1 MIRPEKLDAG
11 TQVKGLD
18 YIDVPG
24 NAKRDYKLT
33 FYAYK
38 EGISQLKV
46 HHTLLNSVVLPGV
59 GGYFTKCSVT
69 RFSTRSNL
77 RFCKNEESKRCK
89 INEKGGQLDRK
100 SRRKLLQ
107 NA

>member
-24 NAKRDYKLT
+24 NSKRDYKLT

-46 HHTLLNSVVLPGV
+46 
-59 GGYFTKCSVT
+59 C
-69 RFSTRSNL
+69 
-77 RFCKNEESKRCK
+77 
-89 INEKGGQLDRK
+89 
-100 SRRKLLQ
+100 
-107 NA
+107 NANVFFRIIWEV